1 MSHVVT
7 DTLEIR
13 DLAALRAAV
22 ARLGLEWSEG
32 QKAYQWF
39 GRLMGDTPA
48 DQSIPWGQCDHA
60 IRLRA
65 DDQDRA
71 TYGTAAYEIGVCRL
85 DSGAYALRYDYW
97 GPGRW
102 IHGRLG
108 ADLRV
113 LRQEYGAQVAE
124 RKIRALGYQ
133 VRRTERNGK
142 VVLEGV
148 RA

>member
-22 ARLGLEWSEG
+22 ARLGLAWSEG
-32 QKAYQWF
+32 QQSYQWF

-48 DQSIPWGQCDHA
+48 DRSIPWGRCDHV
-60 IRLRA
+60 IRLRP
-65 DDQDRA
+65 DDPDRA
-71 TYGTAAYEIGVCRL
+71 TYGDGAYEIGVCRL

-97 GPGRW
+97 GPGAW
-102 IHGRLG
+102 IRSRLG
-108 ADLRV
+108 PDLGR
-113 LRQEYGAQVAE
+113 LRQEYGAALAE

-133 VRRTERNGK
+133 VRRTARNGK
-142 VVLEGV
+142 IVLEGV

>member
-7 DTLEIR
+7 DALQIR
-13 DLAALRAAV
+13 DLPALRAAV
-22 ARLGLEWSEG
+22 ARLGLDWAEG
-32 QKAYQWF
+32 ERSYKWF
-39 GRLMGDTPA
+39 GRLVGDTPA
-48 DQSIPWGQCDHA
+48 DPSIPWGQCDHV

-65 DDQDRA
+65 DDPDRRS
-71 TYGTAAYEIGVCRL
+71 YGENAYEIGVCRL

-102 IHGRLG
+102 IQNRLG
-108 ADLRV
+108 QDLRV

-124 RKIRALGYQ
+124 RKIRALGYR
-133 VRRTERNGK
+133 VRRTERHGK
-142 VVLEGV
+142 IIVEGV